1 MKPLLQ
7 RNDIFIWIAAATV
20 VLLLLPFMAMQL
32 TAEVNWSGADFIL
45 MAGLIFGSASGFV
58 LLARRIPAAKRLWL
72 ALAVAVVFLY
82 CWAELA
88 VGIFF
93 NFGS

>member
-7 RNDIFIWIAAATV
+7 RNDIFIWIALLTATV
-20 VLLLLPFMAMQL
+20 LLIPFTAMQL

-45 MAGLIFGSASGFV
+45 MGSLLFGSASSFV

-72 ALAVAVVFLY
+72 GLAITAAFLY

>member
-1 MKPLLQ
+1 MKPMLQ
-7 RNDIFIWIAAATV
+7 RNDIFIWIALATA
-20 VLLLLPFMAMQL
+20 VLLLVPFTAMQL
-32 TAEVNWSGADFIL
+32 TNGVNWSRADFIL
-45 MAGLIFGSASGFV
+45 MGILLFGSASSFV
-58 LLARRIPAAKRLWL
+58 LLARLVSPAKRLWL

-93 NFGS
+93 NLGS

>member
-1 MKPLLQ
+1 MTSLLQ
-7 RNDIFIWIAAATV
+7 RNDIFIWIALITATV
-20 VLLLLPFMAMQL
+20 LLIPFTAMQL
-32 TAEVNWSGADFIL
+32 TAEVNWSSADFIL
-45 MAGLIFGSASGFV
+45 MSSLMFGSASSFV

-72 ALAVAVVFLY
+72 AVAVAVVFLY

>member
-7 RNDIFIWIAAATV
+7 RNDIFIWIALLTATV
-20 VLLLLPFMAMQL
+20 LLIPFTAMQL

-45 MAGLIFGSASGFV
+45 MGSLLFGSASSFV
-58 LLARRIPAAKRLWL
+58 LLARRISAAKRLWL
-72 ALAVAVVFLY
+72 ALAITAAFLY

-93 NFGS
+93 NLGS